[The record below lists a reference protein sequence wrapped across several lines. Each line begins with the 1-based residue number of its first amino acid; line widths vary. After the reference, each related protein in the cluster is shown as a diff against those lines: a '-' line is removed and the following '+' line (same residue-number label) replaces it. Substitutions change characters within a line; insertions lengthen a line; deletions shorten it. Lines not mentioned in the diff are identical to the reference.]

1 MVIKTQIFNP
11 AKERG
16 VPGGQL
22 TEIHHVDEK
31 QDKGEG
37 RRRENLS
44 HDRSTWVQLR
54 LELSALEFSVKESL
68 SGSFCINLH
77 FCPLK

>member
-44 HDRSTWVQLR
+44 EAPGYSYAWSFLLLNFQLR
-54 LELSALEFSVKESL
+54 KAFLEASA
-68 SGSFCINLH
+68 
-77 FCPLK
+77 